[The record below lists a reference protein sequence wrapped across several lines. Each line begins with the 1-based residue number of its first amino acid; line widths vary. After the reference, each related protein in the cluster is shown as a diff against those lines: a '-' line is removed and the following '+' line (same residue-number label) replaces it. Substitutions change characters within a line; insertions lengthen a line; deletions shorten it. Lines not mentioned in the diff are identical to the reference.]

1 MAPRRRPAAAPL
13 VVAPK
18 AKARGRVKAKAK
30 PRIRRARTTP
40 RPEDA
45 AGWRSIQEWAPV
57 IGQHEVNGITPCKN
71 TGMAEVLS
79 RRVLHQP
86 SPPPDRSRSSTARL
100 VLCSRVS
107 RGRPVVR
114 VEVQPSRSSDGIG
127 RSSRTSSCG
136 PRPRLRSKSGRGSST
151 ASSCPARTKG
161 SITLK
166 GKEVEG
172 KGSNQADGEVQHVG
186 LERVQ
191 LRPRVSSSTYKPQKK
206 ERGERQFGQ
215 QREDNEPGPI
225 GSGGFVP
232 RRSSVQAYR
241 EEMPRPPGSSCHQ
254 GSKRLL
260 TEMGEDPS
268 SQTPLPVF
276 VRYFRQVFDHSG
288 ASTPM
293 KREYLTLAHCLDSL
307 LEGNALRCLDIVVQR
322 LRAVE
327 QISQGVFSGTANRM
341 ELHSRKSGQ

>member
-1 MAPRRRPAAAPL
+1 M
-13 VVAPK
+13 
-18 AKARGRVKAKAK
+18 
-30 PRIRRARTTP
+30 
-40 RPEDA
+40 
-45 AGWRSIQEWAPV
+45 
-57 IGQHEVNGITPCKN
+57 
-71 TGMAEVLS
+71 
-79 RRVLHQP
+79 
-86 SPPPDRSRSSTARL
+86 PPP
-100 VLCSRVS
+100 
-107 RGRPVVR
+107 
-114 VEVQPSRSSDGIG
+114 VQP
-127 RSSRTSSCG
+127 
-136 PRPRLRSKSGRGSST
+136 
-151 ASSCPARTKG
+151 
-161 SITLK
+161 ITRK

-191 LRPRVSSSTYKPQKK
+191 LRTRVSSSTYKPQKK

-232 RRSSVQAYR
+232 RRR
-241 EEMPRPPGSSCHQ
+241 CPGLLARHAIR
-254 GSKRLL
+254 GARKRLL

-307 LEGNALRCLDIVVQR
+307 LEWNVLRCLDIAVQR
-322 LRAVE
+322 LKAVE
-327 QISQGVFSGTANRM
+327 QISQGVSPGTANRM
-341 ELHSRKSGQ
+341 EIKPADVFSLASSEEKRTVAQEHRRELKTTLNLNSWSPRGKGWGKPMAEDSGAKGEKGGKGGKTKEGKGKLGGKWRPPKGAPAPTSEVVQVKE